1 MSTLSA
7 NQAARFTSFS
17 NQQPKDSSARP
28 MVTNRAFWLTS
39 TMTKPISLFGSENL
53 PAAVQHSVKNFL
65 TSQATF
71 NLTTTVASNSILA
84 NVNTSLGHKAESEL
98 CENIAELV
106 DMFCCLFE
114 LKAVG
119 LRLSVLDSAMCP
131 RFHVDRIPCRLATT
145 FQGVAT
151 EWLPHET
158 VNREKLGRGS
168 NGKPDSQSGLYHN
181 QHDIQQLKCGDV
193 ALLKGEIWEGNSH
206 AGLVHRSPA
215 LSAAERRLLLTLD
228 FSN

>member
-17 NQQPKDSSARP
+17 DNTPKTRRAAYGDEPSILADIYNDE
-28 MVTNRAFWLTS
+28 TNIAIWQR
-39 TMTKPISLFGSENL
+39 KL
-53 PAAVQHSVKNFL
+53 PAAVQRSVKNFL

-106 DMFCCLFE
+106 DMFCYLFE

-193 ALLKGEIWEGNSH
+193 ALLKGEIWEGNTH

>member
-1 MSTLSA
+1 MSPLSA

-17 NQQPKDSSARP
+17 NHSPKTRRAAYGDEPSILADIYNDE
-28 MVTNRAFWLTS
+28 TNIAIWQR
-39 TMTKPISLFGSENL
+39 EL

-119 LRLSVLDSAMCP
+119 LRLSALDSAMCP

-168 NGKPDSQSGLYHN
+168 K
-181 QHDIQQLKCGDV
+181 
-193 ALLKGEIWEGNSH
+193 
-206 AGLVHRSPA
+206 
-215 LSAAERRLLLTLD
+215 
-228 FSN
+228 